1 MPSGT
6 IRGGSTASTTR
17 GSIASPIILPKKVIR
32 ITVLCPGLVQT
43 AILEGGGKY
52 GKMLVAIPPEI
63 QKSMWKK
70 YKPTKADLFA
80 EKALSA
86 VAKNE
91 AIVII
96 PVESRKII
104 GLSMRRKCRWFCRV
118 MIKTR

>member
-1 MPSGT
+1 MSEKMPSGT
-6 IRGGSTASTTR
+6 VRRRLCRVDDSWIYSESYHTS
-17 GSIASPIILPKKVIR
+17 KKGNHDHGV
-32 ITVLCPGLVQT
+32 V
-43 AILEGGGKY
+43 
-52 GKMLVAIPPEI
+52 LVAILPEI
-63 QKSMWKK
+63 QKSMWNK
-70 YKPTKADLFA
+70 YKPMKADLFA